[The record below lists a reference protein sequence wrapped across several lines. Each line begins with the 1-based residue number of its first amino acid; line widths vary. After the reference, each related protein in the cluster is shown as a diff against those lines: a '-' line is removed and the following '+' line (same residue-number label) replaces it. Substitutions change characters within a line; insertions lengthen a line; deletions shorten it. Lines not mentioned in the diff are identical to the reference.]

1 MAVKRGLPVLLC
13 GPAVCEQEQGALAR
27 RRARWIRKKLT
38 MVNLPQAS
46 DDIVTGSRLRY
57 CGRTYFTEVRHV
69 PGPIKPRLTFT
80 ASRFVCR
87 DS

>member
-1 MAVKRGLPVLLC
+1 
-13 GPAVCEQEQGALAR
+13 
-27 RRARWIRKKLT
+27 